1 MKNDNIDALLEAV
14 VIERNEA
21 RKERDAAIT
30 LLYEVIV
37 GMRNHPMLRATK
49 LLADRGTQIP
59 ANVETFYMMRE
70 QRDELREAAL
80 RLGYLTGR
88 VGHCGDRDVLTVR
101 IYPEEANTWNKL
113 IAKLSAAKGGEI
125 K

>member
-70 QRDELREAAL
+70 QRDEL
-80 RLGYLTGR
+80 
-88 VGHCGDRDVLTVR
+88 
-101 IYPEEANTWNKL
+101 
-113 IAKLSAAKGGEI
+113 
-125 K
+125 